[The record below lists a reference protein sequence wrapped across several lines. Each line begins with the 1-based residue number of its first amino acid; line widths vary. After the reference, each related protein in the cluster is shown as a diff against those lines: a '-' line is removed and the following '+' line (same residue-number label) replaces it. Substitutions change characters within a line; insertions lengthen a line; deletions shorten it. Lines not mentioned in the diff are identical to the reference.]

1 MTGSLLSVRDLYVHF
16 PVRQGLFGRAKG
28 HVKAVDGVDL
38 DIAHG
43 KCLALV
49 GESGSGKSTLGAAIL
64 GMQRPTSGRIAFDG
78 HDVTDDRS
86 PARLRRLRDI
96 QTVFQDPV
104 SALNPRMN
112 IGDSIAEP
120 LAIHGVGT
128 RDERRHRVA
137 ELLDLVGLN
146 PRHADRK
153 PNAFSGGQRQ
163 RIVVARAIALQP
175 KLLILDEPVSALDVS
190 IRSQILNLLFELKRR
205 FGLSYLFISHDLS
218 VVRHFADRIAVMYL
232 GRIVETGA
240 TADVF
245 ARPTHPYT
253 EALLSAV
260 PLPDP
265 IAQRQ
270 RRRIILEGDLPSP
283 ANPPAGC
290 RFSTRCPIAQGI
302 CADVSPSLQPLAKYD
317 PAGSHQ
323 AACHL
328 RAAAPGGTAMGG

>member
-1 MTGSLLSVRDLYVHF
+1 VTDPLLSVRDLRVHF
-16 PVRQGLFGRAKG
+16 PIRQGFFGRPTG
-28 HVKAVDGVDL
+28 SVKAVDGVDL

-43 KCLALV
+43 QSLALV

-64 GMQRPTSGRIAFDG
+64 GMQRPTSGRITFDG
-78 HDVTDDRS
+78 NDLTDDKS
-86 PARLRRLRDI
+86 PGRIGREI
-96 QTVFQDPV
+96 QTVFQDPA

-128 RDERRHRVA
+128 RNERRNRVS

-146 PRHADRK
+146 PQHANRK

-190 IRSQILNLLFELKRR
+190 IRSQILNLLFELQRR

-232 GRIVETGA
+232 GRIVEIGA

-245 ARPTHPYT
+245 ARPAHPYT

-270 RRRIILEGDLPSP
+270 RQRIILEGDLPSP

-290 RFSTRCPIAQGI
+290 RFSTRCRIAQGI
-302 CADVSPSLQPLAKYD
+302 CRELSPSLQPLAE
-317 PAGSHQ
+317 SHQ

-328 RAAAPGGTAMGG
+328 RAPAPGGTRMSG

>member
-1 MTGSLLSVRDLYVHF
+1 LLSVRDLHVHF
-16 PVRQGLFGRAKG
+16 PIRRGLLGRRSGA
-28 HVKAVDGVDL
+28 VKAVDGVDL
-38 DIAHG
+38 DIAQG
-43 KCLALV
+43 RSLALV
-49 GESGSGKSTLGAAIL
+49 GESGSGKTTLGAAIV

-78 HDVTDDRS
+78 QELASDKSSAH
-86 PARLRRLRDI
+86 LGRDI
-96 QTVFQDPV
+96 QIVFQDPV

-120 LAIHGVGT
+120 LAIHGEGT
-128 RDERRHRVA
+128 GEERRKRVS
-137 ELLDLVGLN
+137 ELLELVGLD
-146 PRHADRK
+146 PQHANRK
-153 PNAFSGGQRQ
+153 PHAFSGGQRQ

-190 IRSQILNLLFELKRR
+190 IRSQILNLLLALQQR

-218 VVRHFADRIAVMYL
+218 VVRHFAERIAVMYL

-240 TADVF
+240 TAEVF
-245 ARPTHPYT
+245 ARPAHPYT

-265 IAQRQ
+265 VAQRR

-283 ANPPAGC
+283 ADPPAGC

-302 CADVSPSLQPLAKYD
+302 CRQLPPSLQPLAE
-317 PAGSHQ
+317 GHQ

-328 RAAAPGGTAMGG
+328 RAPAPGGAITG

>member
-1 MTGSLLSVRDLYVHF
+1 MTPPLLSIRDLHVHF
-16 PVRQGLFGRAKG
+16 PIRRGFFGHSAGLL
-28 HVKAVDGVDL
+28 KAVDGVDL
-38 DIAHG
+38 DIEAG
-43 KCLALV
+43 QSLALV
-49 GESGSGKSTLGAAIL
+49 GESGSGKSTLGAAVV
-64 GMQRPTSGRIAFDG
+64 GMQKASSGRIFFEGSDLPAKG
-78 HDVTDDRS
+78 TDRS
-86 PARLRRLRDI
+86 AARLRDI
-96 QTVFQDPV
+96 QIVFQDPV
-104 SALNPRMN
+104 SALNPRMD

-128 RDERRHRVA
+128 AQERRRRVA
-137 ELLDLVGLN
+137 ELLELVGLN
-146 PRHADRK
+146 PAHADRK

-163 RIVVARAIALQP
+163 RIVIARAIALQP

-190 IRSQILNLLFELKRR
+190 IRSQILNLLFELQRQ

-232 GRIVETGA
+232 GRIAETGA

-245 ARPTHPYT
+245 ARPAHPYT

-265 IAQRQ
+265 VAQRQ
-270 RRRIILEGDLPSP
+270 RQRILLEGDLPSP

-290 RFSTRCPIAQGI
+290 RFSTRCPIAATI
-302 CADVSPSLQPLAKYD
+302 CRELSPALNLVGRD
-317 PAGSHQ
+317 HQ

-328 RAAAPGGTAMGG
+328 RAPTVEIKGTT